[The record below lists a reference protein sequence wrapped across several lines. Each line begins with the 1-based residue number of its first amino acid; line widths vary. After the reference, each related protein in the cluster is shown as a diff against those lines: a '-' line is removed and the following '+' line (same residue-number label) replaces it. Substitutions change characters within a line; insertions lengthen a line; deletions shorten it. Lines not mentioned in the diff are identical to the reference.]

1 MNKFIIFIILILTN
15 WNLLSS
21 QNYPSPKIYD
31 EYDYTLIEL
40 KINNENLYRCL
51 DTLDIQKNAYGH
63 KNKYDLF
70 FEFKSSEPFLY
81 VWPLLPVNNSNIY
94 GYFIY
99 KGYTIFVLGAP
110 NNDWFKK
117 LNKNKRFIGKQ
128 STWFPDAGCKFWHFK
143 TENNTIISVKESYF

>member
-63 KNKYDLF
+63 KNK
-70 FEFKSSEPFLY
+70 
-81 VWPLLPVNNSNIY
+81 
-94 GYFIY
+94 
-99 KGYTIFVLGAP
+99 
-110 NNDWFKK
+110 
-117 LNKNKRFIGKQ
+117 
-128 STWFPDAGCKFWHFK
+128 
-143 TENNTIISVKESYF
+143 